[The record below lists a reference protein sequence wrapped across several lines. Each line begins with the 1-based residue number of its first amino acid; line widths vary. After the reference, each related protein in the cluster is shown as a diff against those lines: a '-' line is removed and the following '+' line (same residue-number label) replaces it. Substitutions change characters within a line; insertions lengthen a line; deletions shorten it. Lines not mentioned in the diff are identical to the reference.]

1 MYEINDWQHVFK
13 LDPAK
18 TIDDESLQLLC
29 ESGTDAI
36 VVGGTDDVTMDNVLD
51 LMARVRRYTVP
62 CALEISNL
70 ESVIPGFDRYL
81 VPTVLNSPNVQFHNG
96 LLIEALKA
104 YGHMLNFDEFTMEG
118 YIVLNPD
125 SKVAKLTAADTTLEG
140 DDLYAYGQMIEH
152 FYRLPVC
159 YVEYSGTYGDVAKV
173 AELKSALEHTR
184 LVYGGG
190 IESLAQA
197 EEMFQHADTI
207 VVGNIIYRDLKKALE
222 TVKIK
227 GKKG

>member
-1 MYEINDWQHVFK
+1 MYEINDWQHAFK

-18 TIDDESLQLLC
+18 SIDDDALQKIC

-36 VVGGTDDVTMDNVLD
+36 IVGGTDDVTMDNVLD
-51 LMARVRRYTVP
+51 LMSRIRRYTVP

-81 VPTVLNSPNVQFHNG
+81 VPSVLNSPNVQFHNG
-96 LLIEALKA
+96 LLIEALKQ
-104 YGHMLNFDEFTMEG
+104 YGHMLNFEEFTMEG

-125 SKVAKLTAADTTLEG
+125 SKVAKLTAADTSL
-140 DDLYAYGQMIEH
+140 DSDSLYAYGQMVEH
-152 FYRLPVC
+152 FYRYPVC
-159 YVEYSGTYGDVAKV
+159 YIEYSGTYGDVSKV
-173 AELKSALEHTR
+173 AELKSALQNTR

-190 IESLAQA
+190 IETLQQAQ
-197 EEMFQHADTI
+197 EMFQYADTI
-207 VVGNIIYRDLKKALE
+207 VVGNIIYSDLKQALE

>member
-18 TIDDESLQLLC
+18 SIDDDSLQRIC

-36 VVGGTDDVTMDNVLD
+36 VIGGTDSVTMDNVLD
-51 LMARVRRYTVP
+51 LMSRVRRYTVP
-62 CALEISNL
+62 CVLEISNL

-81 VPTVLNSPNVQFHNG
+81 VPSVLNSPNVQFHNG
-96 LLIEALKA
+96 LLIEALKE

-118 YIVLNPD
+118 YIVLNHD
-125 SKVAKLTAADTTLEG
+125 SKVAKLTAADTTLDKEA
-140 DDLYAYGQMIEH
+140 LYAYGQMIEH
-152 FYRLPVC
+152 FYRFPVC
-159 YVEYSGTYGDVAKV
+159 YIEYSGTYGDVEMVKEV
-173 AELKSALEHTR
+173 KSALQHTR

-190 IESLAQA
+190 IESLEQA
-197 EEMFQHADTI
+197 REMFQYADTV
-207 VVGNIIYRDLKKALE
+207 VVGNIIYRDLKQALE